1 MLVVVD
7 IFVGENV
14 MMIYWSIVN
23 IYELVVFDVFWY
35 FGFNVIYI
43 WDFGDGS
50 IECIYLNLIIY
61 RYILFGIFYI
71 KFIVVNFVNKIVL
84 YLVIVVF
91 DFIKGF
97 RFLNLIEVKVFGL
110 LSEIK
115 WEVVEGIN
123 IIYVVD
129 FGDGSF
135 WYEKVIILDESCN
148 CFIIYLYFVVGN
160 YIVFVFVFNL
170 VGLNIFII
178 F

>member
-1 MLVVVD
+1 M
-7 IFVGENV
+7 
-14 MMIYWSIVN
+14 
-23 IYELVVFDVFWY
+23 
-35 FGFNVIYI
+35 
-43 WDFGDGS
+43 
-50 IECIYLNLIIY
+50 
-61 RYILFGIFYI
+61 FGIFYI

-135 WYEKVIILDESCN
+135 
-148 CFIIYLYFVVGN
+148 
-160 YIVFVFVFNL
+160 
-170 VGLNIFII
+170 
-178 F
+178 